1 MLLFEYLRELAA
13 EFRSLS
19 RRNPRLAAGVGT
31 VAVLLAVL
39 GVWQMGAWLKPLFRA
54 GLSVSGTVTLDGQP
68 LARGMIT
75 FHDAEG
81 LAGGKP
87 VAGAPVVGGRYA
99 VAVPP
104 GLRPGRYIVR
114 IWSPREVVGDGLTTP
129 PAEERIPAEF
139 NEGSS
144 LLIDVRRLR
153 WNTFHF
159 VVP

>member
-1 MLLFEYLRELAA
+1 MLLFDYLRELSA
-13 EFRSLS
+13 EFRGLS
-19 RRNPRLAAGVGT
+19 RRNPRLAAGVGI

-39 GVWQMGAWLKPLFRA
+39 GVWQAATWLEPLFRA
-54 GLSVSGTVTLDGQP
+54 GCSVSGTVTLDGQP

-75 FHDAEG
+75 FHDPEG
-81 LAGGKP
+81 LGDGKP

-99 VAVPP
+99 IAVPP
-104 GLRPGRYIVR
+104 GMRPGRYTVR
-114 IWSPREVVGDGLTTP
+114 IRSPREVVGDGLTTP

-139 NEGSS
+139 NDASS
-144 LLIDVRRLR
+144 ILIDVRRLR